1 MEQTFNIPIQVFCV
15 VSTMGDLTPVR
26 FRFESEDHRIITVE
40 ITEILSHKELRM
52 AGTREILYT
61 CTATIEKRT
70 QIFNLKY
77 QVNSHRWIFA
87 RFLT

>member
-40 ITEILSHKELRM
+40 IAEILSHKELRM
-52 AGTREILYT
+52 AGTREIIYT
-61 CTATIEKRT
+61 CSAIIEKQA

-77 QVNSHRWIFA
+77 QINSHRWIFA